1 MKKNTIFGIA
11 SIAFGV
17 LLPLVLLELFLQFL
31 PVASPL
37 RNIPISATNPIYR
50 KELNKDFT
58 NSHGSFFDI
67 VTKKHSNNY
76 GFINRRD
83 YFPNATSPLLAIIG
97 DSKVEAGQVDDDQTV
112 TERLQ
117 QKVGENGRIYSFG
130 FGGLQLPMYLVY
142 AQYAQQTFHPDG
154 MVFVIVGNDYDESI
168 SKFNNKP
175 NFYFFYPAED
185 GRLIWK
191 LNPYQLK
198 IDDRILRYS
207 ALYRYFK
214 NNLNGVA
221 QIEFLRGKINNLLSS
236 DKTGYDPISAF
247 ARDAAMDANSE
258 RVQLSKKGIDEYLRL
273 LPKMTGLPPSK
284 ILLVV
289 EGRSYPEE
297 LEQSTTFLTFLD
309 IMRDYLMKK
318 AQEGGFEV
326 LDLQTAFI
334 EHYKR
339 NHKRFE
345 FPTDAHWNSVGHQV
359 VAEQIE
365 NSHLFRALF
374 SKPPWP

>member
-1 MKKNTIFGIA
+1 MKKNTILGLA
-11 SIAFGV
+11 SISLGV
-17 LLPLVLLELFLQFL
+17 LLPLMLLELILRFL
-31 PVASPL
+31 PVSSPPL
-37 RNIPISATNPIYR
+37 NVPISATNPIYR
-50 KELNKDFT
+50 KEPNKDFVSS
-58 NSHGSFFDI
+58 NGGFFDI

-76 GFINRRD
+76 GFISKRD
-83 YFPNATSPLLAIIG
+83 YFPNTAPPLLAIIG
-97 DSKVEAGQVDDDQTV
+97 DSKVEAAQVDDDLTL

-117 QKVGENGRIYSFG
+117 QKVGKDGRIYSFG
-130 FGGLQLPMYLVY
+130 FGGLQLPMYLAY
-142 AQYAQQTFHPDG
+142 ARYAQQNFHPNG

-175 NFYFFYPAED
+175 NFYFFYPTEN
-185 GRLIWK
+185 GKLIWK

-198 IDDRILRYS
+198 INDRILRYS

-236 DKTGYDPISAF
+236 DKTDYDPISKYTGDISTRA
-247 ARDAAMDANSE
+247 DTE
-258 RVQLSKKGIDEYLRL
+258 RVQLSKKAIDEYLRL
-273 LPKMTGLPPSK
+273 LPEMTGLPSDK

-297 LEQSTTFLTFLD
+297 LDQSNAFLTFLD
-309 IMRDYLMKK
+309 IMREYLIQK
-318 AQEGGFEV
+318 AQEGGFEII
-326 LDLQTAFI
+326 DLQTAFI
-334 EHYKR
+334 EHFKQ

-345 FPTDAHWNSVGHQV
+345 FSTDAHWNEVGHQV

-365 NSHLFRALF
+365 KSHLFKSLF
-374 SKPPWP
+374 PIR